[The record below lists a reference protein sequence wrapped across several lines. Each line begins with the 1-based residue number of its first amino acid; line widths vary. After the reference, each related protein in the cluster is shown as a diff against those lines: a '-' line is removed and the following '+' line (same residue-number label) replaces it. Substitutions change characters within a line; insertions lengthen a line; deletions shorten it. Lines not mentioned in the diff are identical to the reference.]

1 MFGKPFDINEGK
13 IFQLDNFSEGK
24 GLFNQI
30 QIDIIGPFNCST
42 TKETRIT
49 KGLKVWALVIID
61 MLTSAINIE
70 IMNNYSEKALVL
82 ALSNHTTRFKSPE
95 IVTHDAGTQIMKL
108 AKETN
113 KEDIINASR
122 KYFKNCKFIPCPPES
137 QWRNGKV
144 EANIKNIK
152 VMLRSY
158 FGKTRKQVFPN
169 VNLF

>member
-61 MLTSAINIE
+61 MLTSAINSE

-82 ALSNHTTRFKSPE
+82 ALQQDSRALKLSPTIQEHKS
-95 IVTHDAGTQIMKL
+95 
-108 AKETN
+108 
-113 KEDIINASR
+113 
-122 KYFKNCKFIPCPPES
+122 
-137 QWRNGKV
+137 
-144 EANIKNIK
+144 
-152 VMLRSY
+152 
-158 FGKTRKQVFPN
+158 
-169 VNLF
+169 